1 MDIEVSCMQMI
12 LHSGNARADAY
23 EAIDNVKNK
32 EFDKSKELIENAK
45 KELLLSQKTHAEL
58 LREMVSEE
66 DVPTNLL
73 LVHAE
78 DHVSVSEMAI
88 DMAKELYAVYE
99 ILAGRKEY

>member
-58 LREMVSEE
+58 LREMASEE

>member
-32 EFDKSKELIENAK
+32 EFDKAKELIENAK
-45 KELLLSQKTHAEL
+45 NELLLSQKTHAEL
-58 LREMVSEE
+58 LREMASEE
-66 DVPTNLL
+66 DVETNLL
-73 LVHAE
+73 LIHAE
-78 DHVSVSEMAI
+78 DHVSVSEMSI

>member
-45 KELLLSQKTHAEL
+45 KELLFSQKTHAEL
-58 LREMVSEE
+58 LREMASEE

>member
-12 LHSGNARADAY
+12 LHSGNARAGAY

-58 LREMVSEE
+58 LREMASEE

>member
-32 EFDKSKELIENAK
+32 EFDQAKELLDNAK

-58 LREMVSEE
+58 LREMASEG